1 MSQITLMEDSTI
13 GILIL
18 KILLKYYDYYNP

>member
-18 KILLKYYDYYNP
+18 KIVLNYYDYYNP